1 MAQAAS
7 EGRRERMRRATARKF
22 RILQSFDHP
31 GILDARDD
39 SEHEFGSALLIAY
52 EPG

>member
-1 MAQAAS
+1 
-7 EGRRERMRRATARKF
+7 MRRAAAREF
-22 RILQSFDHP
+22 HILRSFDHP

-39 SEHEFGSALLIAY
+39 SEHEFGFALLIAY